1 MALGARPHGRANA
14 PSLTR
19 ATAHLE
25 NLVARF
31 DLGVAFE
38 HAESHLVFDP
48 GQHREQLRLRS
59 HQCPQQHNFKLTG
72 ELPVS
77 VPRKFWRH
85 NERDKNRLHHA
96 NQAHLRSEVPALSL
110 QRR

>member
-1 MALGARPHGRANA
+1 VALAVLRLYTHQ
-14 PSLTR
+14 
-19 ATAHLE
+19 

-38 HAESHLVFDP
+38 HAKSHLVFGP

-59 HQCPQQHNFKLTG
+59 HQCSQLHNFKLIG

-77 VPRKFWRH
+77 LARKFGRH
-85 NERDKNRLHHA
+85 NERNKA
-96 NQAHLRSEVPALSL
+96 
-110 QRR
+110 